1 MNYDAIKKAAEG
13 YRADMAKF
21 LRDMIAIPSES
32 CEEEGVVKRIAA
44 EMEKLGYDKVEF
56 DKLGN
61 VIGWMGTGD
70 KIIAIDS
77 HIDTVGIGNR
87 ENWTAD
93 PYTGYETDEIIYG
106 RGGSDQEGGM
116 ASATYA
122 AKMMKDM
129 GLIPEGYKIMV
140 VGTVQEE
147 DCDGMCWQYIY
158 NKDGIKPEF
167 VISTEPTDGGI
178 YRGHRGRMEIRVD
191 VHGTSCHGSAPD
203 RGDNAIYKM
212 ADIIAD
218 VRALNNNGCDEST
231 DIKGL
236 VKMLD
241 PKYNPE
247 H

>member
-1 MNYDAIKKAAEG
+1 
-13 YRADMAKF
+13 
-21 LRDMIAIPSES
+21 
-32 CEEEGVVKRIAA
+32 
-44 EMEKLGYDKVEF
+44 
-56 DKLGN
+56 
-61 VIGWMGTGD
+61 
-70 KIIAIDS
+70 
-77 HIDTVGIGNR
+77 
-87 ENWTAD
+87 
-93 PYTGYETDEIIYG
+93 
-106 RGGSDQEGGM
+106 M

-247 H
+247 HYEDARFLGRGTCTVSQIFYTSPSRCAVPIPAPSPSTVA